1 MKWSESGLEVIN
13 RILTFRPCWKFS
25 TMKMIHLGER
35 KAPKEFAP
43 MPQTE
48 SHVMIL
54 WWRTYVIHYF
64 YLHKENL
71 VYDVASDTGGGGQ
84 SRLETGVARQHSP
97 SWAVFTADEA
107 LSLGNSVH
115 IPNIFI
121 FTIGPGCTAWT
132 QEPRRRAD
140 SFSARR
146 GFSSSYFISWFV
158 DLKDKM
164 EDRVDCYTLGVFW
177 CIYRCCL
184 GSDSHKQGA
193 AGY

>member
-71 VYDVASDTGGGGQ
+71 VYDVASDTGGGSVQTGDRCCSPAQ
-84 SRLETGVARQHSP
+84 SQLSRIHGGWGAFARQQCPHTKYFYFYNRP
-97 SWAVFTADEA
+97 R
-107 LSLGNSVH
+107 VH
-115 IPNIFI
+115 
-121 FTIGPGCTAWT
+121 
-132 QEPRRRAD
+132 
-140 SFSARR
+140 
-146 GFSSSYFISWFV
+146 
-158 DLKDKM
+158 
-164 EDRVDCYTLGVFW
+164 RVDARTQTPRWLIFGPPWLQFILFYQLVCRPKG
-177 CIYRCCL
+177 
-184 GSDSHKQGA
+184 
-193 AGY
+193 